1 MKRPANIFRN
11 FLFPLLTTIVITACT
26 IMDNDL
32 RDLPDN
38 PAFREIV
45 HEEGEGYTADYQY
58 QPWTILVDDSYENYI
73 YSMDYINAVLYL
85 YDYIPENLLPK
96 EGNSIAAKPSDKL
109 EWGLSYKVDK
119 IIRDGSYYAVIMQRA
134 ELLDIFKYIEYNQED
149 SFKIQENTLAEIDT
163 TQSSYVLTRA
173 ERRAEKI
180 PYDKPNDPYWTET
193 VNDMGTWKL
202 DLIKVLGT
210 IAAKKN
216 FGTSGQKLAA
226 AAMGLTGAIID
237 QTLDG
242 DLGTIHNIRW
252 SSSGDDRTSKEMV
265 TDLLT
270 NKINKQFGGVE
281 AINAA
286 NNNSENDHVLAART
300 ERNKRELLYKT
311 NLWGS
316 FSLDIDGWIQCLVSL
331 TPTLKTKNYVYAN
344 EKDKN
349 AGKTDVAF
357 EICGDFGF
365 SFLLGGKITSNID
378 ILYLIEH
385 LTGKQRP
392 QIAKVIAAPAGI
404 PVWVQMKPLLNWLTS
419 VEGRVGYNGHKYFSI
434 GCGYRKNI
442 KNHKD
447 GFYKINNTTEL
458 EWNERKKWTA
468 VSGFSS
474 KVAFETQIKFVPQ
487 AVLGIGIP
495 GVDFLNA
502 VTKGTS
508 EKLAP
513 FLSDLKGG
521 VNITL
526 EYDPSIAAGFKA
538 ERDESMHG
546 QTHLHLGF
554 PVSWKDLLF
563 VFRPWPGWEFPIN
576 FGDYLCDW
584 LGKNGTKEFF
594 PKDWYWY
601 PVLTLGATC
610 TNPDYNGAPEFHLE
624 FVVDDL
630 GINYSEKEPSTP
642 LLKIFKAGQE
652 NGDPMYAEFYPSLK
666 SGDTRKHFE
675 LELHNDML
683 WSGTLKRGEIYNARL
698 ELHDDDGNLQCY
710 TDNYFTSITPS
721 AYISKDKLLA
731 WEGKY
736 PTQTNYSTVY
746 KTEPTDRS
754 PSECT
759 FIFNT
764 TVELENY
771 NQIKQVGFYVGS
783 ENKRYV
789 CESKVA
795 SSILNAI
802 WEMKTKQ
809 THYILSIRPF
819 VTWVDKYG
827 RTIENIWPAPHKVD
841 YNYQDKN
848 QCPRDPNWGGE
859 GKAYK
864 KYPEDIGIV
873 TTYATHYTYGNDTRT
888 DAQKSSVV
896 AKEKS
901 DGARRRTG
909 IYVGEENNV
918 PTYMFTIEPEDL
930 E

>member
-216 FGTSGQKLAA
+216 LGTSGQKLAA
-226 AAMGLTGAIID
+226 AAMGLTGAILD

-252 SSSGDDRTSKEMV
+252 SSSGEDRTSEQMV
-265 TDLLT
+265 GDLLEYKRLFGQFAGMR
-270 NKINKQFGGVE
+270 NKADQE
-281 AINAA
+281 
-286 NNNSENDHVLAART
+286 EYART
-300 ERNKRELLYKT
+300 ERRKRDIFYHT
-311 NLWGS
+311 NLKNA
-316 FSLDIDGWIQCLVSL
+316 FSLDLDGWIQCLVSL
-331 TPTLKTKNYVYAN
+331 TPTLKTKNYIYAN
-344 EKDKN
+344 EEDKKG
-349 AGKTDVAF
+349 GKTDVAF

-365 SFLLGGKITSNID
+365 SFLLGGKITANVD
-378 ILYLIEH
+378 LLYIIEH
-385 LTGKQRP
+385 QTQKPRP

-404 PVWVQMKPLLNWLTS
+404 PVWVQVKPLLNWLTS
-419 VEGRVGYNGHKYFSI
+419 MEGRIGYNGHKYFSI

-442 KNHKD
+442 KNQED
-447 GFYKINNTTEL
+447 GLYQINHTKEL
-458 EWNERKKWTA
+458 EWNEQKKWTA

-474 KVAFETQIKFVPQ
+474 KVAFETQIKFIPQ

-502 VTKGTS
+502 ITNGTS

-513 FLSDLKGG
+513 FLNDLEGG

-526 EYDPSIAAGFKA
+526 EYDPSIAVDFKA

-546 QTHLHLGF
+546 QTRLHFGV

-563 VFRPWPGWEFPIN
+563 VFRPWPGWEYPIN
-576 FGDYLCDW
+576 FGDYLCNW
-584 LGKNGTKEFF
+584 LGANGTKEFF
-594 PKDWYWY
+594 PSDWYWY
-601 PVLTLGATC
+601 PLLTLGATC
-610 TNPDYNGAPEFHLE
+610 TNPDSDGAPEFHLE

-630 GINYSEKEPSTP
+630 GINYSEKEPSSPT
-642 LLKIFKAGQE
+642 LKIFKAGQE
-652 NGDPMYAEFYPSLK
+652 DKDPMFADYYPSLK
-666 SGDTRKHFE
+666 KSDARKHFE
-675 LELHNDML
+675 LDLHNGML

-698 ELHDDDGNLQCY
+698 ELHDRDGNLQCY

-721 AYISKDKLLA
+721 ALITDDKLLA

-736 PTQTNYSTVY
+736 NTQTNYTTVWE
-746 KTEPTDRS
+746 TEPNIQ

-764 TVELENY
+764 TVKLENY
-771 NQIKQVGFYVGS
+771 NEIKQVGFYVGP

-795 SSILNAI
+795 SNKLNAI

-809 THYILSIRPF
+809 SHYVLSIRPF
-819 VTWVDKYG
+819 VTWVDRYN
-827 RTIENIWPAPHKVD
+827 RTIENIWPTSYTVD
-841 YNYQDKN
+841 YDFLDKN
-848 QCPRDPNWGGE
+848 ECKRDPNWGGE
-859 GKAYK
+859 GKPYK

-873 TTYATHYTYGNDTRT
+873 KAYATHYTYGNDTRT
-888 DAQKSSVV
+888 DEQKKSVS
-896 AKEKS
+896 AKEKTEES
-901 DGARRRTG
+901 RRRIGKSIGEVDG
-909 IYVGEENNV
+909 I
-918 PTYMFTIEPEDL
+918 PTYEFTINPDDL